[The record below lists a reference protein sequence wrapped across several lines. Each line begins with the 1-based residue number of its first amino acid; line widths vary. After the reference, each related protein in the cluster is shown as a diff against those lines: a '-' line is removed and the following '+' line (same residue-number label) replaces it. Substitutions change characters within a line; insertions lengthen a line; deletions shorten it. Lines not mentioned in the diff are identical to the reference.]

1 MASRSQL
8 KKIRNRVLAAAALVL
23 GFGLIALLAWIFYL
37 DKQITRQFEGR
48 RWTLPAQ
55 VYAEP
60 TELYVGQS
68 FTATALEEELQR
80 LGYHKTDAASSP
92 GNYVRRGSHVEF
104 MSRRFQFS
112 DATQE
117 PTKVLVEAST

>member
-1 MASRSQL
+1 MASRSQF
-8 KKIRNRVLAAAALVL
+8 KKLRNRILTGTALVL
-23 GFGLIALLAWIFYL
+23 GVGLIALLAWVFYL

-68 FTATALEEELQR
+68 FSAAALEEELQR
-80 LGYHKTDAASSP
+80 LGYHKTDAVAAP
-92 GNYVRRGSHVEF
+92 GSYARRGSHLEF
-104 MSRRFQFS
+104 MSRRFQFTV
-112 DATQE
+112 ATQE
-117 PTKVLVEAST
+117 STKIA

>member
-1 MASRSQL
+1 MASRTQL
-8 KKIRNRVLAAAALVL
+8 KKLRNRILAVLALVV
-23 GFGLIALLAWIFYL
+23 GVGLLALLVWVFYL

-68 FTATALEEELQR
+68 YSAAALEEEFN
-80 LGYHKTDAASSP
+80 TPSP
-92 GNYVRRGSHVEF
+92 LTLPF
-104 MSRRFQFS
+104 
-112 DATQE
+112 
-117 PTKVLVEAST
+117 